1 MEETFSI
8 EEPSALAPSRDMEI
22 RIGPRAVYG
31 IIGVLGLLIIFGAG
45 LWLGLS
51 SGRDREV
58 AQAPAAPVQSIQQ
71 PAFQTVPQPFQH
83 PDASEVPA
91 VIRPAPDHAPD
102 GDHPH
107 LALPE
112 LADSDYVLDFG
123 DIGPDEPVSRILTIR
138 NFGTQELVIS
148 RTGTS

>member
-1 MEETFSI
+1 MEDAYSV
-8 EEPSALAPSRDMEI
+8 EEPLAAAPSPDVEI
-22 RIGPRAVYG
+22 RIGPRAIYG
-31 IIGVLGLLIIFGAG
+31 VIGVLGLLIIFAVG

-51 SGRDREV
+51 SGKGAV
-58 AQAPAAPVQSIQQ
+58 QALAPPGQSIQQ
-71 PAFQTVPQPFQH
+71 PAFQPVPQPFLH

-107 LALPE
+107 LAIPE
-112 LADSDYVLDFG
+112 LVDTDYVFDFG
-123 DIGPDEPVSRILTIR
+123 DMGSDEPVAQVLTIK
-138 NFGTQELVIS
+138 NTGTQDLIIS

>member
-1 MEETFSI
+1 MEDTYSV
-8 EEPSALAPSRDMEI
+8 EESPPLAPSHDVEI

-45 LWLGLS
+45 LWLGI
-51 SGRDREV
+51 SGGGRKA
-58 AQAPAAPVQSIQQ
+58 AQALAAPVQSIQQ
-71 PAFQTVPQPFQH
+71 PAFQSIPQPFQH

>member
-1 MEETFSI
+1 MEDTYSV
-8 EEPSALAPSRDMEI
+8 EEPPTLAPSHDVEI
-22 RIGPRAVYG
+22 RIGPQIVYAV
-31 IIGVLGLLIIFGAG
+31 IGVLGLLTIFAAG

-51 SGRDREV
+51 SGKAAV
-58 AQAPAAPVQSIQQ
+58 QALAPSVQAIRQ
-71 PAFQTVPQPFQH
+71 PAFQPVPQPFQH
-83 PDASEVPA
+83 PDASEVPR